1 MNILTYGLFDTE
13 DWNQA
18 LEGKFLQLTWKGQE
32 YMLFAQRGVH
42 RYHNQVL
49 AHFAESHAIP
59 YRWITPEQLV
69 TEDPELLI
77 GGGGRFRLDLDKH
90 TLEVWD
96 DSQAYGRFNENG
108 LIEKLIAAGSPWD
121 SLRVT
126 IA

>member
-1 MNILTYGLFDTE
+1 MNILTYRLFDTE
-13 DWNQA
+13 DWSQD

-59 YRWITPEQLV
+59 HRWITPEQLV
-69 TEDPELLI
+69 TDDPELLI
-77 GGGGRFRLDLDKH
+77 GGGGRFRLDPARH

-96 DSQAYGRFNENG
+96 NSQAYGRFNENG
-108 LIEKLIAAGSPWD
+108 LMEKLIAAGPPWD
-121 SLRVT
+121 SLRLT